1 MDIQTIFGLQFVL
14 SLLVWGVIAGF
25 LLSPWLAQKPH
36 TRLSC
41 G

>member
-1 MDIQTIFGLQFVL
+1 MDIQAIFGLQFVL

-25 LLSPWLAQKPH
+25 LLSPWLAKKPC
-36 TRLSC
+36 TRRSS